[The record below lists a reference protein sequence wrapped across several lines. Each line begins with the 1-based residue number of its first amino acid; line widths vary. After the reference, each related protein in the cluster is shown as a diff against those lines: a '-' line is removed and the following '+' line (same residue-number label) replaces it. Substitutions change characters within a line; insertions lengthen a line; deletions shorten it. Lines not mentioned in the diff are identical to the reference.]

1 MVVDAKLCL
10 LLKSYPPRALFAMAR
25 RFEQEYAAQRSGI
38 LCLLLLRNQEYDGSK
53 MAAAFL
59 ATSSSHCGVFTLSN
73 VYGPESTQVTAAASS
88 GNTCTVLYLT

>member
-25 RFEQEYAAQRSGI
+25 RFEQEYAAQRSDI

-59 ATSSSHCGVFTLSN
+59 ATSSSHCGVFTLSL
-73 VYGPESTQVTAAASS
+73 
-88 GNTCTVLYLT
+88 NTVPSPHKSPPLRPRGTLVLYLT